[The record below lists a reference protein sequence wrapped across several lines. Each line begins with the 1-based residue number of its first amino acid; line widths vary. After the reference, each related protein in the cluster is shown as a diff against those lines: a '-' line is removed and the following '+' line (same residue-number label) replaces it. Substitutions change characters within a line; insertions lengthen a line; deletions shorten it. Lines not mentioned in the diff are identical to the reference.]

1 MSRKYSITKAQADR
15 LYRTMKDL
23 HDVLTANDISYW
35 VTGGSLIGAI
45 RHRGIIPW
53 DDDGDIC
60 IMKKDVGKL
69 RKLVPT
75 FENMGYNIEEGDDED
90 DDDVD
95 PELLLCKSKRN
106 SCTWFLE
113 PTGRNSLGVDIF
125 VMERVGPIITY
136 ADPYWRTASNGGE
149 TCMFLQRYT
158 FPLVPV
164 PFGNFWVMTPFNAIE
179 HLNQCYG
186 TDWNS
191 MSQRLFDHRS
201 GKWINSKKKRML
213 VEDYETIR
221 PPKSTCELDP
231 PKMLKCMRAP
241 RASKKIEDLNTKE
254 VKKIAKLYNLK
265 GKTVKSLKSKIMKLV

>member
-1 MSRKYSITKAQADR
+1 MSRKHSISKKQADR

-23 HDVLTANDISYW
+23 HDVLISNDVAYW

-60 IMKKDVGKL
+60 IMRKDV
-69 RKLVPT
+69 RKFRRLIPT
-75 FENMGYNIEEGDDED
+75 FKEMGYKIEEGDEED
-90 DDDVD
+90 DVEDE
-95 PELLLCKSKRN
+95 ELLECRRKRN

-113 PTGRNSLGVDIF
+113 PKGKNSLGVDIF
-125 VMERVGPIITY
+125 VMERIGPIITFS
-136 ADPYWRTASNGGE
+136 DPYWRTAPNGGE
-149 TCMFLQRYT
+149 ACFFLQRFT

-186 TDWNS
+186 PDWNS
-191 MSQRLFDHRS
+191 MSQRLYDHRS
-201 GKWINSKKKRML
+201 GKWINSTKKRMS

-231 PKMLKCMRAP
+231 PAMTKCMRAP
-241 RASKKIEDLNTKE
+241 RASKKIDNLTPTEIR
-254 VKKIAKLYNLK
+254 KIAKLYNLK
-265 GKTVKSLKSKIMKLV
+265 GKNTKTLRTKIAKLA